1 MASAN
6 DIDDHAADERLQD
19 GYRAACHAVKH
30 GEVERLRALLAQ
42 SPALA
47 NARSIQ
53 GRTLLHQLCDWPG
66 HYPRGLET
74 GQALVEAGADVNAR
88 AIDPERGETGLQ
100 WAASNDDA
108 DLAGFLLDAG
118 APIDGLHDD
127 RRPLAQSIW
136 YGCRQVTDLLVR
148 RGAAL
153 DLELAAAVGRADLLP
168 SYFGADGELLPSAGR
183 HREPVNVPIPGGAK
197 PEELLQ
203 QALIYAAIGG
213 STASAVYLLDRGADV
228 NGVPSGFDRTGA
240 SALHWAAAGDNAAL
254 AELLLARGANLSLRD
269 ARYGGTPLDWAEHFE
284 HPEMAA
290 FLREAGSSS
299 RDHS

>member
-1 MASAN
+1 MTSVN
-6 DIDDHAADERLQD
+6 EQDDQAADERLQD
-19 GYRAACHAVKH
+19 GYRAAYHAVKL
-30 GEVERLRALLAQ
+30 GEVERLRALLAL
-42 SPALA
+42 SPELA
-47 NARSIQ
+47 NARSAQ

-66 HYPRGLET
+66 HYPRRLET
-74 GQALVEAGADVNAR
+74 GRALVEAGADVNAR

-100 WAASNDDA
+100 WTASNDDA

-118 APIDGLHDD
+118 APIDGLRDD

-136 YGCRQVTDLLVR
+136 YGCSKVTDLLVR

-153 DLELAAAVGRADLLP
+153 DLELAAAVGRTDLLP
-168 SYFGADGELLPSAGR
+168 SFFGADGALLPSAGQ

-213 STASAVYLLDRGADV
+213 SPASAGYLLDRGADV

-254 AELLLARGANLSLRD
+254 AELLLARGADLALKD
-269 ARYGGTPLDWAEHFE
+269 ARYGGTPLDWAEHFN
-284 HPEMAA
+284 HPDIAA
-290 FLREAGSSS
+290 ILREAASSS
-299 RDHS
+299 RNRP